1 MLFSSPRIAKPV
13 RIQGAFV
20 GENEIKRVVNY
31 IKARSGE
38 PQYLKDVV
46 EKHSVPDL
54 PNGGTLATAT
64 VDSDDDLLEKAKA
77 AVITSGRASATYLQ
91 RMFKI
96 GYPRAAS
103 LLDQLEEQ
111 GVIGPVNGAKARE
124 IYISPEE
131 YNAQKDQ
138 PMSGQPLHNPATSHA
153 PDNFLGD
160 EIWSGDESTEDN
172 SADDTV
178 ETDTADDQLPL
189 AATEK
194 ILADIYSEEPASQDN
209 EEDSQN
215 QSEQALE
222 FDDDEDQE
230 KYFSQ

>member
-1 MLFSSPRIAKPV
+1 RIAKPV

-38 PQYLKDVV
+38 PQYLADVV
-46 EKHSVPDL
+46 EKHNVPDL
-54 PNGGTLATAT
+54 PNGGVLTNNQAS
-64 VDSDDDLLEKAKA
+64 DGDDDLLEKAKG
-77 AVITSGRASATYLQ
+77 AVINSGRASATYLQ

-131 YNAQKDQ
+131 YNAQKSQ
-138 PMSGQPLHNPATSHA
+138 PMSGQPLHNPANSQA
-153 PDNFLGD
+153 PDNFLGE
-160 EIWSGDESTEDN
+160 EIWSEDKVEIE
-172 SADDTV
+172 AD
-178 ETDTADDQLPL
+178 DDQLPL
-189 AATEK
+189 ASTEQ
-194 ILADIYSEEPASQDN
+194 ILADIYSEEPVIDDAKNNDDEDN
-209 EEDSQN
+209 KNKSAK
-215 QSEQALE
+215 ALE